1 VGVLDD
7 YTNQARG
14 YDRTRSA
21 SPSVLKPLRAALAGA
36 PGPRLADIGGGTGNY
51 ALALKREGWEPV
63 VIDRSSAMLSH
74 AREKD
79 LSTLHAHARCL
90 PLDDASFDAAMLVS
104 MLHHVDDPPA
114 VLAEAKRILR
124 VGGRLAVMLYTRED
138 VEDLWYLDL
147 FPSTRAWMK
156 STHPRLADILAQLP
170 DAQHHPILFEDL
182 EDASLAALASHPE
195 KILDEQWRAQTSYF
209 ERLQRDDPGELHIG
223 LESLRTKLAAGWT
236 PATPGRASVLSWTK
250 PTKSADL
257 RI

>member
-21 SPSVLKPLRAALAGA
+21 SPSVLTPLRAALAGA

-63 VIDRSSAMLSH
+63 VIDCSSAMLAR

-79 LSTLHAHARCL
+79 LSTLYANARCL

-104 MLHHVDDPPA
+104 MLHHVDNPPA
-114 VLAEAKRILR
+114 VLEEAKRILR
-124 VGGRLAVMLYTRED
+124 VGGCLAVMLYARED
-138 VEDLWYLDL
+138 VEDLWFLEL
-147 FPSTRAWMK
+147 FPSTRTWMK
-156 STHPRLADILAQLP
+156 STHPLLADMLAQLP
-170 DAQHHPILFEDL
+170 GAQHHPVLFEDL

-195 KILDEQWRAQTSYF
+195 KVLDKKWRAQTSYF
-209 ERLQRDDPGELHIG
+209 ERLQRDNPRELDAG

-236 PATPGRASVLSWTK
+236 PAASGRASVLSWTK
-250 PTKSADL
+250 PT
-257 RI
+257 

>member
-7 YTNQARG
+7 YSNQARS

-21 SPSVLKPLRAALAGA
+21 SPSVLTPLRAALAGA

-63 VIDRSSAMLSH
+63 AIDRSSAMLSR
-74 AREKD
+74 AREKN
-79 LSTLHAHARCL
+79 LSTLHANARRL

-104 MLHHVDDPPA
+104 MLHHVDNPPA

-124 VGGRLAVMLYTRED
+124 VGGRLAVMLYTHED
-138 VEDLWYLDL
+138 VEDLWFLDL
-147 FPSTRAWMK
+147 FPSTRAWME
-156 STHPRLADILAQLP
+156 STHLHMADMLTQLP
-170 DAQHHPILFEDL
+170 GAQHHPVLFEDL

-195 KILDEQWRAQTSYF
+195 KVLDKKWRTQTSYF
-209 ERLQRDDPGELHIG
+209 ERLQRDNPSELHAG

-236 PATPGRASVLSWTK
+236 PTAPGRASVLSWTK
-250 PTKSADL
+250 QT
-257 RI
+257 